1 MLMNADEFDDDFG
14 DPRSMR
20 SGIAG
25 LDLESSGEA
34 KESKS
39 PLDRPSRGRHS
50 RKKKMA
56 PPSMAPP
63 TMKPPSMA
71 PPRDVY
77 GESKEEEKSLLGV
90 RTFMHARTFKHFQ
103 FKLETL
109 LHSKREKHFYRERTK
124 DTQKQ
129 TLTSSRMSNS
139 SF

>member
-1 MLMNADEFDDDFG
+1 MNPDEFDDDFG

-71 PPRDVY
+71 PPRDLY
-77 GESKEEEKSLLGV
+77 GESKDEEKSSGFGSPGPLGESTQS
-90 RTFMHARTFKHFQ
+90 RARA
-103 FKLETL
+103 LA
-109 LHSKREKHFYRERTK
+109 
-124 DTQKQ
+124 KQ
-129 TLTSSRMSNS
+129 RQ
-139 SF
+139 